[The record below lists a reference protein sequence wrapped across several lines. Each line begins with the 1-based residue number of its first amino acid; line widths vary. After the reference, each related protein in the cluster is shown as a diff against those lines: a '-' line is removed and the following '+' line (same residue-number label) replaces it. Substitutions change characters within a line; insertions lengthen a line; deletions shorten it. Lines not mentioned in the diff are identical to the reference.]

1 MKSRAASSKKK
12 KDSEKKNR
20 KHVGWA
26 EKSLVYDSAS
36 NQIAPT
42 DPKQGLISSQKP
54 PVPKSTNNLDEDIQT
69 SSKFMVG
76 SSAESSASETNDQ
89 NSGFSSWQTTASNT
103 AASSADNFKSTQ
115 SSRLL
120 SQNNSNSARLD
131 LLNSKAINNHTST
144 DVKSLKN
151 SPISED
157 PPMIHVSENTTIHEK
172 PGSSNL
178 PATDSKKMFLVSSG
192 SSLSDSNDNS
202 NINTQTTLNSNSLLT
217 SNSSEKNPNKPDRC
231 YLKTSTRVN
240 TDLSRLTAINNSPG
254 PDQITPETRSTT
266 NSPVSQYKSS
276 AEISNLNKTP
286 ETKINPQPPLKY
298 LCSSSPINKES
309 YFDLQSL
316 DSDAYLNSSTQKTAM
331 LQRQQA
337 YQQELEQVAEIQRE
351 SIYKYIS
358 SLTASN
364 SKYIAAKVA
373 SFLTSTEPIRK
384 EVFESSDQ
392 SYEWARIT
400 NRPFEYNFL
409 RSTYLS
415 REHSRLLNSNHLKN
429 IHDSTKADHFLT
441 NNGIPLEIQKKKKSN
456 FPITLNAYQDSDQ
469 EGENEDDNDD
479 DYDDDDAMDSWFESL
494 YPPPVQIKGQ
504 HNKNEYSSIDNL
516 DNLHWFKPLSKI
528 EKEVYYTPKRTE
540 LCSISTL
547 EKDFGISKDYNS
559 TSIYDSG
566 FSGTPNTLKSI
577 LKNSKLLTKD
587 PRADIMKTAEW
598 ELVADE
604 IVDTKPKSKKKHS
617 KKSIP
622 AIKLNIDL
630 RLQPSHLKTL
640 MDSKAEL
647 TLANRTAAN
656 ALKQKITPPQRLVT
670 NSIATLET
678 WKGRRVPGLLKLNIY
693 TGSSFIAD
701 NVKSSNNK
709 TSIPNPDQEQQFTVV
724 FNSNKIIVDHTSFN
738 LRQAKSKASKGIPV
752 YLLKAMKTDYALA
765 EKLISNFFNSSEKN
779 NLASASSILPSATS
793 NFFSG
798 QLGSGYGGS
807 KKPKIIKVTDTT
819 MPAARIASIHD
830 FYYDLYDVAY
840 KAKSSKN
847 KKSNSETNGQ
857 SATLKNSAL
866 RSLNS
871 LSIGIKSG
879 SDFSVYKQK
888 SLYSKVLIGNSS
900 YGNILNQPE
909 SSKSIN
915 LIDDI
920 DDTPIQILSKS
931 DVPDFRIMNDK
942 RDSKSITSKPI
953 FNNRSNFDDISQNQ
967 SSIPSNSSR
976 FGLSSLSPAT
986 KKYEQ
991 KPGNIKINSDLGAK
1005 PFTEIIST
1013 GNNNSNG
1020 NTTPEG
1026 LNLSASNSFTKKGGN
1041 YISFSKATLTTTP
1054 VTARPVKNS

>member
-12 KDSEKKNR
+12 KDSDKKNR

-26 EKSLVYDSAS
+26 EKSLVYDSTPTP
-36 NQIAPT
+36 IAHT
-42 DPKQGLISSQKP
+42 DPKQGLIPSQKP
-54 PVPKSTNNLDEDIQT
+54 QAPKLTNNLDDDIQT

-76 SSAESSASETNDQ
+76 SSAESSVSETNDQ

-103 AASSADNFKSTQ
+103 AASSADNFKSAQ
-115 SSRLL
+115 STRLL

-131 LLNSKAINNHTST
+131 LSNSKTINNNTST
-144 DVKSLKN
+144 DEKSLDN
-151 SPISED
+151 SPFSED
-157 PPMIHVSENTTIHEK
+157 PPMIHISENSTIHEK
-172 PGSSNL
+172 PNSSNL

-202 NINTQTTLNSNSLLT
+202 NNNTQSTLNSKSCLT
-217 SNSSEKNPNKPDRC
+217 SNSNEKNPNKPDRC

-240 TDLSRLTAINNSPG
+240 TDLSQLTAITNSPEH
-254 PDQITPETRSTT
+254 DQIIPETQSTT
-266 NSPVSQYKSS
+266 NSPASQYNSS
-276 AEISNLNKTP
+276 VEISNLKKTP
-286 ETKINPQPPLKY
+286 QIKINPQPPLKY
-298 LCSSSPINKES
+298 LSSSSPINKES

-316 DSDAYLNSSTQKTAM
+316 DSDVYLNSSTQKTAM

-373 SFLTSTEPIRK
+373 SFLTSSEPIRK

-409 RSTYLS
+409 RSTYLL
-415 REHSRLLNSNHLKN
+415 REHSHHLNSNHLKN
-429 IHDSTKADHFLT
+429 IHDPSKADHFLI
-441 NNGIPLEIQKKKKSN
+441 NNSIPLEIQKKKKSN
-456 FPITLNAYQDSDQ
+456 FPIALNTYQDSDQ
-469 EGENEDDNDD
+469 EGQDENDD
-479 DYDDDDAMDSWFESL
+479 DDEDAMDSWFQSL
-494 YPPPVQIKGQ
+494 YPPPTQNKGQ
-504 HNKNEYSSIDNL
+504 HNKNEYSSTDSL
-516 DNLHWFKPLSKI
+516 DNLQWFKPLSKI

-559 TSIYDSG
+559 TSSYDSG
-566 FSGTPNTLKSI
+566 FYGAPNTLKSI
-577 LKNSKLLTKD
+577 LKNSKHLTKD
-587 PRADIMKTAEW
+587 PRVDIIKTAEW
-598 ELVADE
+598 ELVTDE

-738 LRQAKSKASKGIPV
+738 LRQAKSKASKGIPI

-765 EKLISNFFNSSEKN
+765 EKLISNFFNSGEKN
-779 NLASASSILPSATS
+779 SLFSASSILPSATS
-793 NFFSG
+793 NFFSS
-798 QLGSGYGGS
+798 QLSSGYGGS

-840 KAKSSKN
+840 KAKNSKY
-847 KKSNSETNGQ
+847 KKSNAETNGQ
-857 SATLKNSAL
+857 STTLKNSAL

-879 SDFSVYKQK
+879 SDFGIYKQK
-888 SLYSKVLIGNSS
+888 SLYSKVLLGNSS
-900 YGNILNQPE
+900 YGNTLNQPE
-909 SSKSIN
+909 SSKVIN

-920 DDTPIQILSKS
+920 DDTPIQILTKS
-931 DVPDFRIMNDK
+931 DVPDFSIMSDNQ
-942 RDSKSITSKPI
+942 DSKSVTSKPTSS
-953 FNNRSNFDDISQNQ
+953 NRSNFEDISQNQ

-976 FGLSSLSPAT
+976 FRLSSLSPAT
-986 KKYEQ
+986 KRYEQ

-1005 PFTEIIST
+1005 PFTEIISS